1 MEKYDI
7 FKLLEEFPRSS
18 SGTIFSFPPASC
30 EPRLRAFL
38 ARVCAVP
45 GLHFRFLNTLS
56 LLEHI
61 GARKIMA
68 THAAGGQELCGDTLR
83 HIAEEARHAWFF
95 KRQAEAAAGHALS
108 YDAASILA
116 GPQARAYMARLDG
129 TIARTA
135 QGARAYLYMSL
146 VIELRAVWF
155 YRIYQDVLSASGKTI
170 KLGGLLAEEDRH
182 LDEMQDQLRALDQDL
197 ASRLAGFTAYEEIR
211 FQNFLSALE
220 RSVAQGGSS
229 RASSPV
235 EALSATDAAEEFT
248 VTS

>member
-1 MEKYDI
+1 MSP
-7 FKLLEEFPRSS
+7 LL
-18 SGTIFSFPPASC
+18 GTIFSFPPATC

-45 GLHFRFLNTLS
+45 ELHCRFLNTLS

-68 THAAGGQELCGDTLR
+68 TQTAGGTLCGVTLR

-95 KRQAEAAAGHALS
+95 KHQAEAAAGHALS
-108 YDAASILA
+108 YDAASIMA
-116 GPQARAYMARLDG
+116 GSQARAYMARLDG
-129 TIARTA
+129 YIARTA
-135 QGARAYLYMSL
+135 HGARAYLYMSL

-155 YRIYQDVLSASGKTI
+155 YRIYQEVLAASGKTI

-182 LDEMQDQLRALDQDL
+182 LEEMREQLGALDEDL
-197 ASRLAGFTAYEEIR
+197 AVRLADFTAYEEIR
-211 FQNFLSALE
+211 FQNLLSGLE
-220 RSVAQGGSS
+220 REYPQGGSS
-229 RASSPV
+229 RASNPV
-235 EALSATDAAEEFT
+235 EPLSIVAAAEALT

>member
-1 MEKYDI
+1 MNVIKHNEYNDLVDI
-7 FKLLEEFPRSS
+7 SRSS
-18 SGTIFSFPPASC
+18 SGTIFSISPATS

-38 ARVCAVP
+38 ARVCAAP
-45 GLHFRFLNTLS
+45 QLHWRFLNTLS

-68 THAAGGQELCGDTLR
+68 TQTAGGELCGDTLR

-95 KRQAEAAAGHALS
+95 KRQAEAVAGHALS
-108 YDAASILA
+108 YDAASIMA

-135 QGARAYLYMSL
+135 GGASAYLYMSL

-155 YRIYQDVLSASGKTI
+155 YRIYQDVLTAGGKTI

-182 LDEMQDQLRALDQDL
+182 LEEMQGQLRALDEDL
-197 ASRLAGFTAYEEIR
+197 AVRLADFTAYEEIR
-211 FQNFLSALE
+211 FQTLLSALE
-220 RSVAQGGSS
+220 RAY
-229 RASSPV
+229 P
-235 EALSATDAAEEFT
+235 
-248 VTS
+248 